1 MDQNA
6 SNTARVGISACL
18 LGRHVRYDGRD
29 KRDTLIIEQLGQHFQ
44 WLPVC
49 PEVELGLPVPRN
61 RIQLELHGEET
72 RLIMPATG
80 DDLTAAMRSHAA
92 ARIDRLVEENIAGYI
107 FKARSPSCGIE
118 GVELWLP
125 SGECTKGGVGLFA
138 AMLRERLPDLPI
150 EQDDRLHDP
159 LPRERWLQRVLA
171 RRRG

>member
-1 MDQNA
+1 M
-6 SNTARVGISACL
+6 GISACL
-18 LGRHVRYDGRD
+18 LGRRVRYDGRD
-29 KRDTLIIEQLGQHFQ
+29 KRDPLITETLGQYFE

-80 DDLTAAMRSHAA
+80 DDLTDSMHSYAA
-92 ARIDRLVEENIAGYI
+92 ARVERLAEAKIDGYI
-107 FKARSPSCGIE
+107 FKSRSPSCGIE

-125 SGECTKGGVGLFA
+125 SGECTKGGVGLFVA
-138 AMLRERLPDLPI
+138 ILRERLPELPI

-159 LPRERWLQRVLA
+159 SLRERWLKRVLA
-171 RRRG
+171 RRRVR